1 VTKFVHARQL
11 AARSRVE
18 SELARAAEAARRAA
32 RQQEY
37 LDRAPESLRPLH
49 ARMAELYRRTEQR
62 HRASAQVHSLF
73 AERSAGHL
81 DRPGGSDATAF
92 LEAVA
97 GLLGT
102 TSALITLRS
111 DRAVVAV
118 AASDDIAREAHELEA
133 VMREGPAYDAAK
145 LGLPV
150 LVGGIALCDRWPRY
164 GPVAA
169 DLGIRA
175 AIAAPL
181 GPPTARFGTIC
192 ALGGEPAIGDSA
204 ALTLDGISGALT
216 SMLLADSGG
225 GTPGDG
231 AVMQRLRATWQAVV
245 NQAIGMITVQ
255 CECSID
261 DAADILTARAF
272 AEELPIADVAGQIVA
287 GRLRLA
293 EWPGA

>member
-1 VTKFVHARQL
+1 VTKFVNARQL
-11 AARSRVE
+11 AARSRAE
-18 SELARAAEAARRAA
+18 AELARAAEAARRAV
-32 RQQEY
+32 RQEAIRA
-37 LDRAPESLRPLH
+37 RAPGSLRPLH
-49 ARMAELYRRTEQR
+49 ARMVELYRRTEQR

-73 AERSAGHL
+73 AERSADRH
-81 DRPGGSDATAF
+81 DRPGASDATAF
-92 LEAVA
+92 LAAVA
-97 GLLGT
+97 DLLGT

-111 DRAVVAV
+111 ERAVVAV
-118 AASDDIAREAHELEA
+118 AASDALAREAHELEV
-133 VMREGPAYDAAK
+133 VMGEGPAYDAAQ

-150 LVGGIALCDRWPRY
+150 LVGGTALCDRWPRY

-192 ALGGEPAIGDSA
+192 ALGVEPAIRDTA

-225 GTPGDG
+225 GVAGDG
-231 AVMQRLRATWQAVV
+231 AILPHLRAIWQDVV
-245 NQAIGMITVQ
+245 NQAIGMISVQ

-272 AEELPIADVAGQIVA
+272 ADERPIADVASQIVA
-287 GRLRLA
+287 G
-293 EWPGA
+293 